1 MVIWRWRIPQS
12 NEKQDRKQRA
22 SYKRYQNPDQRTP
35 VSAGCHAR
43 GKQNVKP
50 DCEPKN
56 ENHKEEAQE
65 PVHAGTLTFTPNYS

>member
-1 MVIWRWRIPQS
+1 MLGDSRVIWRWRIPQS

-43 GKQNVKP
+43 GKQK
-50 DCEPKN
+50 CKARLRT
-56 ENHKEEAQE
+56 KERKSQ
-65 PVHAGTLTFTPNYS
+65 GGGL